1 MISMLMKLL
10 LIAGVLGGVLAT
22 AAVASAQELRPGDP
36 APAFSLIGSDGE
48 THSLADLSGRT
59 VVLAWF
65 PKAFTGG

>member
-1 MISMLMKLL
+1 MKIL
-10 LIAGVLGGVLAT
+10 LIVGMLGGVLAAAT
-22 AAVASAQELRPGDP
+22 AVVSAQELAPGVT

-48 THSLADLSGRT
+48 MHSLADLKGRV